1 MTLPAW
7 KSRIEAQKTIEA
19 VSCAATA
26 SPLLF
31 DVLLQPSGMGSSGIA
46 LVGFGF
52 RLSYAR
58 WRNRSFDSDSKCIM
72 ANPGLL
78 CKFRSYEHSPA

>member
-1 MTLPAW
+1 MLL
-7 KSRIEAQKTIEA
+7 R
-19 VSCAATA
+19 
-26 SPLLF
+26 PLHF
-31 DVLLQPSGMGSSGIA
+31 YSMYFYNRRVWVSSGID

-58 WRNRSFDSDSKCIM
+58 WRNRCFDSNSNCIM

-78 CKFRSYEHSPA
+78 CKLFA